1 MVRPLPEGVTCIRAP
16 EEAEL
21 LDVANEAATKGL
33 FLITD
38 GRETVLSP
46 IVMPGW
52 HRMGVSVKEA
62 A

>member
-1 MVRPLPEGVTCIRAP
+1 MPMIEGITCIRAP

-21 LDVANEAATKGL
+21 LEIAGDAAAAGL
-33 FLITD
+33 ILITN

-46 IVMPGW
+46 IMLPGW
-52 HRMGVSVKEA
+52 HRLGVSVKEA